1 MEEKQLD
8 DGTFT
13 PHDLYLIARG
23 QYIGDLIATLVT
35 AAVFLLLMVLCLFLI
50 MRSGLMASV
59 RQIGILRAI
68 GVSRGNLLFRFFA
81 ESLVVF
87 TLTVLPGYLI
97 ASGSLAWMTGKAS
110 AIMSM
115 IFYYP
120 FWLAVITFLFLFG
133 ITVICG
139 VLPILS
145 LTRKT
150 PAAIIAKYD
159 I

>member
-1 MEEKQLD
+1 
-8 DGTFT
+8 
-13 PHDLYLIARG
+13 
-23 QYIGDLIATLVT
+23 
-35 AAVFLLLMVLCLFLI
+35 
-50 MRSGLMASV
+50 MASV

-97 ASGSLAWMTGKAS
+97 ASSSLAWMTGKAS